1 MSTTSISIQ
10 LQTTIDDNKEK
21 INDQLYL
28 QLSNLSLALNKTE
41 QNNLYTLKFLTTRPI
56 RLSYNHY
63 QTSLEVH
70 KQILKL
76 SEEQVNYIKQ
86 RLETNTLCDLCCC
99 IILGGI
105 SDQLA
110 VSKKDTCIPIE
121 RSECFCGSSD
131 EDNDS
136 NQPSEISIKSSC
148 KIISI
153 EKYS

>member
-1 MSTTSISIQ
+1 MSTSISTK
-10 LQTTIDDNKEK
+10 LQTLLDEHKESLT
-21 INDQLYL
+21 DGLYKQFVDL
-28 QLSNLSLALNKTE
+28 NLDLHKQESTT
-41 QNNLYTLKFLTTRPI
+41 LYTIKYISTKPI

-99 IILGGI
+99 IILDGI

-136 NQPSEISIKSSC
+136 NQPSEISIKQAC
-148 KIISI
+148 KIISV